1 MVVYHKPLPPT
12 PKWGTYLRRSAA
24 DGIQKEA
31 LNQVASD
38 KKKKL
43 PPWGFEPR
51 STSASSLDQLIF
63 SGWFNPL
70 AETSALKPWPI
81 KPTFLCDYTK
91 KYM

>member
-38 KKKKL
+38 KNKVASV
-43 PPWGFEPR
+43 GFR
-51 STSASSLDQLIF
+51 TQIDLSQQSWSTYFFRVI
-63 SGWFNPL
+63 
-70 AETSALKPWPI
+70 
-81 KPTFLCDYTK
+81 
-91 KYM
+91 